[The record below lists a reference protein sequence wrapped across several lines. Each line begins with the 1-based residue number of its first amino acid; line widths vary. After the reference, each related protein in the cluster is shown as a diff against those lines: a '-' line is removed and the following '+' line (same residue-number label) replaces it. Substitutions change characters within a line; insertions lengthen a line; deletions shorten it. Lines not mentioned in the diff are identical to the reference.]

1 MAGEEVEQLFAD
13 GELVFAVLVSLAKTG
28 FANLV

>member
-1 MAGEEVEQLFAD
+1 MASEVVELLFAD
-13 GELVFAVLVSLAKTG
+13 GELVFAVLVSLANSG